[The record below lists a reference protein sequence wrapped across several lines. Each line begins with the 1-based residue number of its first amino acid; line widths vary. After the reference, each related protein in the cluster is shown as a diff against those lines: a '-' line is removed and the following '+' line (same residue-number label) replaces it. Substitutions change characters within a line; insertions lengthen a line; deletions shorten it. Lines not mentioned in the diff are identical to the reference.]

1 MKAGVRF
8 KNLTPVLA
16 ALKYLPQTHGLLGLL
31 HPGDCLP
38 MNFDNTALENMPEET
53 RSSSG
58 LSDSSGQGRKV
69 KETRSICPICLEQ
82 IDANVFERKGEIW
95 MDKACSSHGHF
106 SALLSSDPRH
116 YYEPATRPV
125 QGSSCCG
132 SSCGMPATEISDSSD
147 SAPWNR
153 HSCTVLIEITQRCN
167 LSCPTCFAGSSPQH
181 SEMMSLDE
189 FTHQVDQLIAGG
201 KRGSDM
207 IQLSGGEP
215 TIHPDFFAMVELL
228 FERGFYQVCVNSNG
242 LKLAR
247 TAFTQR
253 LANCMSSYPGS
264 QIYVYLQFD
273 GFEDS
278 THAAL
283 RGRDDLLDSKRQ
295 AMANCQAH
303 GINIH
308 PVMTLTRGINDH
320 EVGAFVQL
328 AVENPALKNVVI
340 QPAMYSGR
348 YDNPRYM
355 NRVTLA
361 DTVNLICDQFGVFSP
376 RDFGPI
382 PCSDPNCFGMAVAL
396 RTRHG
401 LLPISRYFPSY
412 DSWDSAGARELINTF
427 SDTINGPQA
436 ISEAIRWATSDGQIE
451 EVLHDLDEAGVD
463 SLLDALIEVQSSDH
477 SLWDNVLT
485 ISIKPFMDAW
495 TYDQDRVD
503 QCCMHILDQ
512 QGNPVSFCEFNA
524 IRRPRMAADP
534 LAHNLESTE
543 GVKVSNA

>member
-1 MKAGVRF
+1 
-8 KNLTPVLA
+8 
-16 ALKYLPQTHGLLGLL
+16 
-31 HPGDCLP
+31 
-38 MNFDNTALENMPEET
+38 MNFDNTALEYTPEDT
-53 RSSSG
+53 GSSTG
-58 LSDSSGQGRKV
+58 LSGSRRQGRKI
-69 KETRSICPICLEQ
+69 KNTRSICPLCLEPV
-82 IDANVFERKGEIW
+82 DAQVFERKGEVW
-95 MDKACSSHGHF
+95 MDKACPSHGHF
-106 SALLSSDPRH
+106 SALLSSDIRH

-132 SSCGMPATEISDSSD
+132 SSCGLPATEISSGSD
-147 SAPWNR
+147 LAPWNT
-153 HSCTVLIEITQRCN
+153 HSCTILIEITERCN

-181 SEMMSLDE
+181 SAMMSLGE
-189 FTHQVDQLIAGG
+189 FTQQVDQLVAGG

-247 TAFTQR
+247 PAFTQR
-253 LANCMSSYPGS
+253 LADCMSSYPGS
-264 QIYVYLQFD
+264 QIFVYLQFD

-278 THAAL
+278 THGAL
-283 RGRDDLLDSKRQ
+283 RGREDLLDSKRR

-328 AVENPALKNVVI
+328 AVENPYLKNVVI

-348 YDNPRYM
+348 YDNPR
-355 NRVTLA
+355 RRDRITLA
-361 DTVNLICDQFGVFSP
+361 DTVDLICDQFGVFSP

-382 PCSDPNCFGMAVAL
+382 PCSDPNCFGMAVAF
-396 RTRHG
+396 RTRQG
-401 LLPISRYFPSY
+401 LLPVSRYFPRY
-412 DSWDSAGARELINTF
+412 ESWGSAEARELIDTF
-427 SDTINGPQA
+427 SDTINGPQG
-436 ISEAIRWATSDGQIE
+436 ISEAIRWATSDGQID

-463 SLLDALIEVQSSDH
+463 RLLDALIEVQASGH

-503 QCCMHILDQ
+503 QCCMHILDKE
-512 QGNPVSFCEFNA
+512 GNPVSFCEFNA
-524 IRRPRMAADP
+524 IRRPRMADGP
-534 LAHNLESTE
+534 LAHTLDSAV
-543 GVKVSNA
+543 GFKVGNA